1 MLPECH
7 GPIWAIDDV
16 SRCFQRKYVS
26 SAHLFLQLAKNYLGL
41 THFELI
47 QISAT
52 YISISSMRPLLIVY
66 RTPRCPSLRCEKE
79 GNRLH
84 GPRER

>member
-1 MLPECH
+1 MVPS
-7 GPIWAIDDV
+7 GPLMTFPVAF
-16 SRCFQRKYVS
+16 SASMFS
-26 SAHLFLQLAKNYLGL
+26 STHLFLQLAKNYLGL
-41 THFELI
+41 TRFELI

-52 YISISSMRPLLIVY
+52 YISISSLRSLLIVY
-66 RTPRCPSLRCEKE
+66 RTPGCPSLRCEKE

>member
-1 MLPECH
+1 MVPS
-7 GPIWAIDDV
+7 GPLMTFPVAF
-16 SRCFQRKYVS
+16 SAS
-26 SAHLFLQLAKNYLGL
+26 MSEAAHLFLQFAKNYFGL

-52 YISISSMRPLLIVY
+52 YISISSMLSLLIVY